1 MEEQLAFYDVL
12 RNTPKFL
19 RYDHEL
25 YSLETESVRQLRIA
39 NTALLFLFFFMVF
52 FSLCTM
58 TCVDSS
64 LRIEKTKNELAV
76 LRQVGA
82 KDKEIYR
89 TTRTYIIVTA
99 VLALVLT
106 TVLFLIVYY
115 VGIGKMNQEIN
126 IQIDRFHPLEETVA
140 RWRERVR
147 VTKLIMLGV
156 YAASLPMHLLAYI
169 SALLGTVLPT
179 RRALKETIT
188 DGIRKDTD

>member
-1 MEEQLAFYDVL
+1 M
-12 RNTPKFL
+12 
-19 RYDHEL
+19 
-25 YSLETESVRQLRIA
+25 
-39 NTALLFLFFFMVF
+39 
-52 FSLCTM
+52 
-58 TCVDSS
+58 
-64 LRIEKTKNELAV
+64 
-76 LRQVGA
+76 
-82 KDKEIYR
+82 
-89 TTRTYIIVTA
+89 TA

-147 VTKLIMLGV
+147 VTKMIMLGV
-156 YAASLPMHLLAYI
+156 YTASLPIHLLAYI